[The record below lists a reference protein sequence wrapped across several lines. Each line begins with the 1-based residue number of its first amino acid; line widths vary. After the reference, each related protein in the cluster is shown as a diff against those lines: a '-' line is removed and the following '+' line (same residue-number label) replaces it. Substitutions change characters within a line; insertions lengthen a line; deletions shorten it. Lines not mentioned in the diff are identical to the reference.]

1 MGIFNKSMSL
11 QNKIKIGILGG
22 SGYAGE
28 ELVRLIS
35 LHPNADL
42 VAVSSRDWYGKS
54 LQSVYDQMHNLP
66 KINFVNPDDSV
77 FFECEVVF
85 LATPHGFSMSVAGKF
100 LDNGIKVI
108 DLSADFRIINPESW
122 KNWYESDHTALD
134 LLKKSVYGLT
144 ELNSKKIKEADLVA
158 VPGCYPTASLL
169 GLLPILESGLE
180 IDSIIVDAKSGIS
193 GAGRAAVESTLSD
206 EIVDDFKAYAVDGH
220 RHLPEIKQAV
230 ELVCKKEV
238 HVSFVPHLIPTMR
251 GIFASIYVQVND
263 LEEHLDLEVMFSSY
277 YKDSLF
283 VEILTDKN
291 LPSIKAVR
299 GNNNCN
305 IAIRRTSIPDQILIL
320 VTIDNLLKGA
330 SGQAVEC
337 FNLMEGFDASTGL
350 N

>member
-1 MGIFNKSMSL
+1 MNSK
-11 QNKIKIGILGG
+11 NKIKIGIVGG

-28 ELVRLIS
+28 ELIRLIS

-42 VAVSSRDWYGKS
+42 IAVSSRDLYGKS

-108 DLSADFRIINPESW
+108 DLSADFRITNHESW
-122 KNWYESDHTALD
+122 KNWYESDHTALG

-169 GLLPILESGLE
+169 GLLPILESDLE

-193 GAGRAAVESTLSD
+193 GAGRAKVESTLSD

-238 HVSFVPHLIPTMR
+238 HVNFVPHLIPTMR

-283 VEILTDKN
+283 VEILKDKN
-291 LPSIKAVR
+291 LPSLKAVR

-305 IAIRRTSIPDQILIL
+305 IAIRRTSIPDQVLIL

>member
-1 MGIFNKSMSL
+1 MNSK
-11 QNKIKIGILGG
+11 NKIKIGIIGG

-28 ELVRLIS
+28 ELIRLIS

-42 VAVSSRDWYGKS
+42 IAVSSRDLYGKS

-108 DLSADFRIINPESW
+108 DLSADFRITNPESW
-122 KNWYESDHTALD
+122 KNWYESDHTALG
-134 LLKKSVYGLT
+134 LLKKAVYGLT
-144 ELNSKKIKEADLVA
+144 ELNSERIKKADLVA

-169 GLLPILESGLE
+169 GLLPILESDLE

-193 GAGRAAVESTLSD
+193 GAGRAKVESTLSD

-230 ELVCKKEV
+230 ELICKKEV
-238 HVSFVPHLIPTMR
+238 KVNFVPHLIPTMR

-263 LEEHLDLEVMFSSY
+263 LEEHLDLEDMFSSY

-283 VEILTDKN
+283 VEILKDKN
-291 LPSIKAVR
+291 LPSLKAVR

-305 IAIRRTSIPDQILIL
+305 IAIRRTSIPDQVLIL

-330 SGQAVEC
+330 AGQAVEC